1 MKEITLDNFY
11 YFFIIEKN
19 KIMNAFIAAV
29 IDKKTILIANDG
41 RLLKKS
47 FLGFIILMTAFQT
60 NALGE
65 IVRQVLVDAY
75 LQVSVFVGFTLF
87 IFIGMDAL
95 TKFNITYILEKT
107 KKVHVIM
114 ASLSGAIPGC
124 GGAIVVVTQYI
135 QGRISFGSLVA
146 VLTATM
152 GDAAFL
158 LLATEPKTGFLIFTL
173 GALVGALSGYLVDLL
188 HGESYL
194 QGDSK
199 IKVEFQKLK
208 KTFVS
213 RFNIFWSLIFLPGF
227 VIGLFVASQVDVDK
241 ILNIPKDYS
250 LVSFLGLSGAI
261 LSIFMWSLNP
271 LSDFQ
276 CSTDRTRNLL
286 PRVVDTTNFVT
297 TWVICGFLVFEL
309 FMYFT
314 SIDLEIFFNIWLPF
328 VPLVAILFGFL
339 PGCGPQIIVTT
350 FYLNGYIPLS
360 AEIGNAISNDGD
372 ALFPAIALAPK
383 AAIIATLYSAVP
395 AIIFAYGF
403 MLFFE

>member
-1 MKEITLDNFY
+1 
-11 YFFIIEKN
+11 
-19 KIMNAFIAAV
+19 MNAFIAAV
-29 IDKKTILIANDG
+29 IEKKTILIANEG

-47 FLGFIILMTAFQT
+47 FLGFAILIMAFQV
-60 NALGE
+60 NGFGDL
-65 IVRQVLVDAY
+65 VRQALVDAY

-95 TKFNITYILEKT
+95 TKFNIAYILDKS
-107 KKVHVIM
+107 KKFHIIM
-114 ASLSGAIPGC
+114 ASLLGALPGC

-158 LLATEPKTGFLIFTL
+158 LLATEPFTGLFIFTL
-173 GALVGALSGYLVDLL
+173 GATVGALTGYMVDKI
-188 HGESYL
+188 HGVNYL
-194 QGDSK
+194 QETSK
-199 IKVEFQKLK
+199 IKVEFEKLQ

-213 RFNIFWSLIFLPGF
+213 KFNIFWTLIFIPGF
-227 VIGLFVASQVDVDK
+227 IIGLFVAFQQDIDQ
-241 ILNIPKDYS
+241 ILKVPNGYS
-250 LVSFLGLSGAI
+250 LVTSLGLAGAM
-261 LSIFMWSLNP
+261 LSLFMWSLNP

-276 CSTDRTRNLL
+276 CSTDRTRSLL

-297 TWVICGFLVFEL
+297 TWVICAFLIFEI

-314 SIDLEIFFNIWLPF
+314 SVDLKTIFNVWTPLIPF
-328 VPLVAILFGFL
+328 VAILLGFL

-350 FYLNGYIPLS
+350 FYLNGIIPLS

-383 AAIIATLYSAVP
+383 AAIIATLYSAIP
-395 AIIFAYGF
+395 AIIFAYSYMF
-403 MLFFE
+403 LFE